1 MSQKTEKAYTL
12 LFQFIK
18 AEFSSLMSPQLFISD
33 FERAIQNTLEA
44 VFPLSQHVGCWF
56 HFGQV
61 DEDAIQFILL

>member
-1 MSQKTEKAYTL
+1 M

-18 AEFSSLMSPQLFISD
+18 DELCPLMSPQLFISD
-33 FERAIQNTLEA
+33 FERAIHNALGA

-61 DEDAIQFILL
+61 DEYSMKLM